1 MLRERWARHSVRAE
15 ETGETPAYV
24 FRQMR
29 FARGDCEAHELERDS
44 GARLPLVM
52 MALVIDTSSVLWS
65 GCRLVQHIA
74 SESSLN
80 MNYKTTL
87 VKFSVACFLAIESL
101 IGSAWANVPPPLI
114 TSISP
119 NSGPVDTS
127 VTITGQDLAGA
138 TEVRFNGAIASFNV
152 FGDQINASVPAG
164 ATTGPI
170 TVVTSGGTAV
180 SSDVFAVTQALPPVI
195 DTISP
200 PSGSVGTQVIINGA
214 NLVGA
219 TAVRFNGVDALFS
232 VGFSGVSINATVPSG
247 ATSGLI
253 TVVTPAGTGT
263 SSGLFEVTEAPPPV
277 ITDFSPDT
285 GRVGD
290 SVTINGF
297 NLTSATLVKFNG
309 APALVF
315 HVFGGAIIATV
326 PVGATTG
333 PVAVTTPSGSVASSA
348 VFTVVTTPAP
358 TITGFSPTSGE
369 VGSSVTISG
378 SNLTGATGV
387 QFNGLAA
394 TFSTFGNSLIA
405 TVPARATTGQITV
418 TTPSGTVSSA
428 TAFTL
433 VNQSTPVIT
442 TFAPLSGSEGTSV
455 TIDGSFTNTTA
466 VKFNGATAV
475 FTVVSSSRIIATVP
489 AGATT
494 GFITVITAGGTAT
507 SRSNFFIASQI
518 SGFTPSSGA
527 AGTSVT
533 ISGTSLTGATA
544 VRFNG
549 VNAVFTDVSPQE
561 IAAVVPAGAT
571 TGPITVVTPAGSFP
585 SALNFTV
592 LPKIDSFSPL
602 AGIVGTTVF
611 ISGTGLDGATNVQ
624 FNGVNAF
631 VEIVSPFQVSA
642 TVPANATTGPLR
654 VGTPSGTA
662 VSLETFFVGMASDLS
677 IAVSTSP
684 DSVTPGDR
692 LTYTIIVRNQ
702 GPTNASNVT
711 LTDSLPAGVDL
722 FFASSNRGNCGESNH
737 VVTCN
742 LGTLA
747 SADVVTV
754 KLITTVTAGT
764 GLTNTASVTATEF
777 DPDPSNNSTS
787 VVTGEPAGPPP
798 AVELSIHQI
807 SNNVLE
813 ISWPLTT
820 TTYILEKTGSLA
832 PSVSWTTV
840 AGTPQVV
847 GGKNVVSVGV
857 IGGMQF
863 YRLRAP

>member
-1 MLRERWARHSVRAE
+1 
-15 ETGETPAYV
+15 
-24 FRQMR
+24 
-29 FARGDCEAHELERDS
+29 
-44 GARLPLVM
+44 
-52 MALVIDTSSVLWS
+52 
-65 GCRLVQHIA
+65 
-74 SESSLN
+74 

-101 IGSAWANVPPPLI
+101 IGNATANVPPPLI

-119 NSGPVDTS
+119 NSGPVGTS

-152 FGDQINASVPAG
+152 FGNQINASVPAG

-170 TVVTSGGTAV
+170 TVVTSGGTGV
-180 SSDVFAVTQALPPVI
+180 SSDVFTVTQALPPVI
-195 DTISP
+195 DTVSP
-200 PSGSVGTQVIINGA
+200 ASGSIGTQVIINGA
-214 NLVGA
+214 NFVGA

-263 SSGLFEVTEAPPPV
+263 SFGLFEVTEAPPPV
-277 ITDFSPDT
+277 ITDFSPAT

-290 SVTINGF
+290 SVTISGF
-297 NLTSATLVKFNG
+297 NLSGATSVKFNG
-309 APALVF
+309 TPALIF
-315 HVFGGAIIATV
+315 RVFGGAIIATV

-333 PVAVTTPSGSVASSA
+333 PVAVTTPSGSASSA

-358 TITGFSPTSGE
+358 TITGFSPTSGQ

-378 SNLTGATGV
+378 DNLTGATGV
-387 QFNGLAA
+387 KFNALAA
-394 TFSTFGNSLIA
+394 TFILFGNSLIA
-405 TVPARATTGQITV
+405 TVPGGATTGQITV
-418 TTPSGTVSSA
+418 TTPSGTASSA

-433 VNQSTPVIT
+433 TNQSTTVIT
-442 TFAPLSGSEGTSV
+442 AFAPLSGAEGTSV

-466 VKFNGATAV
+466 VKFNGAPAV
-475 FTVVSSSRIIATVP
+475 FTVISSSRIIATVP
-489 AGATT
+489 AGAST
-494 GFITVITAGGTAT
+494 GLITVIAAGGTAT
-507 SRSNFFIASQI
+507 SRSNFFIAPQI

-527 AGTSVT
+527 AATSVK

-561 IAAVVPAGAT
+561 ITAVVPAGAT
-571 TGPITVVTPAGSFP
+571 TGPITVVTPAGNFP

-631 VEIVSPFQVSA
+631 VEIVSPSQVSA
-642 TVPANATTGPLR
+642 TVPANATTGPVR
-654 VGTPSGTA
+654 VGTPSGSA
-662 VSLETFFVGMASDLS
+662 VSQATFFVGVASDLS

-684 DSVTPGDR
+684 DAVKPGDR

-702 GPTNASNVT
+702 GPTDASNVT
-711 LTDSLPAGVDL
+711 LTNSLPAGVDL
-722 FFASSNRGNCGESNH
+722 FFASSNRGNCAESNH

-747 SADVVTV
+747 SADVITV
-754 KLITTVTAGT
+754 KLITTVTAAT
-764 GLTNTASVTATEF
+764 VLTNTASVTATEF
-777 DPDPSNNSTS
+777 DPDTSNNSTS
-787 VVTGEPAGPPP
+787 VVTGEPVGPPP
-798 AVELSIHQI
+798 TVELSIHQI
-807 SNNVLE
+807 SNNALE

-840 AGTPQVV
+840 PGTPPVV

-857 IGGMQF
+857 TGGMQF